1 MDHGLGLQI
10 QDSVFIVW
18 MIHERE
24 FLAISLIT
32 QQEVI
37 GICLL
42 DN

>member
-1 MDHGLGLQI
+1 MDDGLGLQI
-10 QDSVFIVW
+10 RDFVFIVW

-24 FLAISLIT
+24 FLAISSIT

>member
-1 MDHGLGLQI
+1 MDDGLGLQI
-10 QDSVFIVW
+10 RDFVFIVW

-24 FLAISLIT
+24 FLAISSIT
-32 QQEVI
+32 QEVI